1 VKKFSNLKP
10 EISTQDTSKKTLFK
24 DQHLTV
30 VNYEN
35 ISIITD
41 RDVVV
46 CIPYLIQQN
55 KIILRQE
62 YIPAYKYS
70 DGQDLHVCLVGGGVE
85 KGETPEE
92 ALLRE
97 LQEEAGIV
105 VRPNFKVEIDKPLF
119 IFKGSSNKYYMA
131 ILTLTESDYHEIAV
145 DKSQEHRL
153 DSATKLDVKYINS
166 INTSDVITELMIQ
179 KFKDYINI
187 K

>member
-1 VKKFSNLKP
+1 MKKFSNLKP
-10 EISTQDTSKKTLFK
+10 TDNITANPKKTLFK
-24 DQHLTV
+24 DPHLTV

-55 KIILRQE
+55 KIIVRQE
-62 YIPAYKYS
+62 YVPAYKYA
-70 DGQDLHVCLVGGGVE
+70 DGQDLHICLVGGGIE

-105 VRPNFKVEIDKPLF
+105 VRPNFKIEMEKPLF
-119 IFKGSSNKYYMA
+119 MFKGSSCKYFMS
-131 ILTLTESDYHEIAV
+131 ILTLTENDYHEIAV
-145 DKSQEHRL
+145 DKSKEHRL
-153 DSATKLDVKYINS
+153 DTAAKIDVKYVNS
-166 INTSDVITELMIQ
+166 LNVSDVVTELMLE
-179 KFKDYINI
+179 KFKKYANL
-187 K
+187 